1 MHSPPTS
8 LADMA
13 ARIISSILSG
23 GTHRE
28 SSDQKLLNSSPPF
41 RSSSDLCVVWNQPM
55 QQLLSQ
61 PMTRFDNRRNAAKPN
76 AVIIGPQSVTLHAAA
91 LLPLLLHAEV
101 DDLFHMT

>member
-1 MHSPPTS
+1 
-8 LADMA
+8 
-13 ARIISSILSG
+13 
-23 GTHRE
+23 
-28 SSDQKLLNSSPPF
+28 
-41 RSSSDLCVVWNQPM
+41 M

-76 AVIIGPQSVTLHAAA
+76 AVIIGPQSVTLHAVA